1 MFPWFHT
8 LLLCKFM
15 AKIIYRMGLWVTPQ
29 PSFGANTAGS
39 VSLVHFL
46 GAWSLFHKVTVL
58 FQHSCLL
65 MVPMTWRILCALLGH
80 GQPAAGG
87 DLSYS
92 STHGVALT
100 CMPGRQSIAPL
111 PNTAPLS
118 HMHQPG
124 QGPVPSW
131 CCKHHELPDFVFSW
145 LCCTSVDC
153 TSRERALVL
162 LFLTE
167 KGACYSALRGR
178 ARGGCG
184 CLIQQYSSIGKALTV
199 KGYRNIRKRRNWRKK
214 NDRGTQNVWR

>member
-92 STHGVALT
+92 STHGMALT
-100 CMPGRQSIAPL
+100 CMPGRQRATCISQGRALSRPDVASTTSCPTSYSHGFAVLLWIAPV
-111 PNTAPLS
+111 
-118 HMHQPG
+118 G
-124 QGPVPSW
+124 
-131 CCKHHELPDFVFSW
+131 
-145 LCCTSVDC
+145 
-153 TSRERALVL
+153 REH
-162 LFLTE
+162 
-167 KGACYSALRGR
+167 
-178 ARGGCG
+178 
-184 CLIQQYSSIGKALTV
+184 
-199 KGYRNIRKRRNWRKK
+199 
-214 NDRGTQNVWR
+214 